1 MFHRYRLAS
10 AALLMAIVAGCS
22 PFDPGAQVPTA
33 PPRPAAQP
41 PTSTPLPT
49 ALAQPTSALLPN
61 DAAPAR
67 PVGLDVWM
75 PGNKQGVG
83 TAFTYDQPPGDANP
97 SRVWFG
103 ITNGAI
109 TEGLYPD
116 VSQANIKSLN
126 LLVTDG
132 KSFLAD
138 EIEDATY
145 RVERIDGR
153 TPAYRV
159 TSTDK
164 QGRWLVVKEIVADPQ
179 ADTVVFTVGFRALQG
194 QASDYRL
201 YLNYTP
207 RIGQSGAGDLSS
219 VAGGMAEAWDA
230 KAGVYTALSSDPPP
244 ALATTGYTRR
254 SDIKADLAD
263 YKIDAIYS

>member
-1 MFHRYRLAS
+1 MHPRYRLAS
-10 AALLMAIVAGCS
+10 AVLLAIAIAGCS
-22 PFDPGAQVPTA
+22 PFGGGAQVPTA
-33 PPRPAAQP
+33 PPAPAARP

-49 ALAQPTSALLPN
+49 ALAQPTSALPPN
-61 DAAPAR
+61 GAAPAQ

-83 TAFTYDQPPGDANP
+83 TAFTYDQPPGEANP

-138 EIEDATY
+138 E
-145 RVERIDGR
+145 
-153 TPAYRV
+153 
-159 TSTDK
+159 
-164 QGRWLVVKEIVADPQ
+164 
-179 ADTVVFTVGFRALQG
+179 
-194 QASDYRL
+194 
-201 YLNYTP
+201 
-207 RIGQSGAGDLSS
+207 
-219 VAGGMAEAWDA
+219 
-230 KAGVYTALSSDPPP
+230 
-244 ALATTGYTRR
+244 
-254 SDIKADLAD
+254 
-263 YKIDAIYS
+263 

>member
-49 ALAQPTSALLPN
+49 ALAQPTSALPPN
-61 DAAPAR
+61 GAAPKQ

-83 TAFTYDQPPGDANP
+83 TAFTYDQPPGEANP

-116 VSQANIKSLN
+116 VSQANIKALS

-132 KSFLAD
+132 KGFVAD
-138 EIEDATY
+138 ELEDTTDK
-145 RVERIDGR
+145 VERLDGR
-153 TPAYRV
+153 TPALRV
-159 TSTDK
+159 LSTDK
-164 QGRWLVVKEIVADPQ
+164 QQRWAAGKEIVADPA
-179 ADTVVFTVGFRALQG
+179 AD
-194 QASDYRL
+194 
-201 YLNYTP
+201 
-207 RIGQSGAGDLSS
+207 
-219 VAGGMAEAWDA
+219 
-230 KAGVYTALSSDPPP
+230 
-244 ALATTGYTRR
+244 
-254 SDIKADLAD
+254 
-263 YKIDAIYS
+263 